1 MNEGKQSENESIEEG
16 KVKTQ
21 TDRKKYK
28 RVSELRTQRQIR
40 TNVLELVSPIFQGAA
55 FCPLIFNT
63 I

>member
-1 MNEGKQSENESIEEG
+1 MNEGKHSDNESIEEG

-40 TNVLELVSPIFQGAA
+40 TNVLELVSPIF
-55 FCPLIFNT
+55 
-63 I
+63 